1 MVFGRQSIG
10 AGVLAMALA
19 GTGSVGGGQ
28 QAPQQDT
35 TQTAQK
41 QTPQN
46 QNIPNAPSASIPNA
60 PSSIPNAPAP
70 QTLNLNTIT
79 PPAPMAPEP
88 PRSGEANPDAA
99 DNGGVT
105 PTDHLPS
112 STTGQPGQQ
121 PSGQEPGV
129 IIPPQG
135 QGVNEAYTLGT
146 VHVDFVQI
154 AFTVKDSKNHFVPD
168 LTPRDVRVYENGLRQ
183 QMRFWTSDPFPL
195 SVAFVIDQSVT
206 QDTMDKINAS
216 LSALQGAFAPYDEV
230 AVYTY
235 NNGVKEQTSFTAA
248 QSNRLGVILER
259 SKAQGRE
266 PLMGW
271 GGPLSQT
278 TIKNNQ
284 QVDPNTAPIRNQQ
297 TINPTLPKEF
307 HPLYDALFTAAQSL
321 AKVDIKRRRVLY
333 VISDGKEYGS
343 KVKEKE
349 LIKYLQTNKIS
360 VYATLVGNSAVPGMG
375 FLDRIHLPLTM
386 RDDALPRI
394 AAATGGQCDPEWRP
408 RGIEDSFADITK
420 TVRTLYTV
428 GYYTHMSPLDGR
440 FRHIEVRVMRPGLTV
455 IAPDGYYPTPRNVHQ
470 AQPVAGTDQTT
481 HPDNQPVPPTN
492 PPSDTKP

>member
-10 AGVLAMALA
+10 AGVLAMLMA
-19 GTGSVGGGQ
+19 GGGHAAQ
-28 QAPQQDT
+28 QNT
-35 TQTAQK
+35 SHTAQ
-41 QTPQN
+41 QSM
-46 QNIPNAPSASIPNA
+46 PNAPAPAIPD
-60 PSSIPNAPAP
+60 APAP
-70 QTLNLNTIT
+70 QTLPNLNTIT
-79 PPAPMAPEP
+79 PPAPMAPGP
-88 PRSGEANPDAA
+88 LVGQQNTDADAA

-105 PTDHLPS
+105 PTKQLPS
-112 STTGQPGQQ
+112 SATRAPGQQ
-121 PSGQEPGV
+121 TGGQEPP
-129 IIPPQG
+129 IIPAAG
-135 QGVNEAYTLGT
+135 QGANEAYTLGT

-154 AFTVKDSKNHFVPD
+154 PFTVKDSKGNFVPN
-168 LTPRDVRVYENGLRQ
+168 LTWRDVRIYENGLRQ
-183 QMRFWTSDPFPL
+183 QMRFWTTDPYPL
-195 SVAFVIDQSVT
+195 SVAFVIDQGVT

-230 AVYTY
+230 AVFTY
-235 NNGVKEQTSFTAA
+235 NAGAPVEQTTFTAA

-271 GGPLSQT
+271 GGPLAQT

-284 QVDPNTAPIRNQQ
+284 QVDPNTAPIRNQ
-297 TINPTLPKEF
+297 TSLIPNIPKEF
-307 HPLYDALFTAAQSL
+307 HPLYDALFAAAQSL
-321 AKVDIKRRRVLY
+321 ASVDLKRRRVLY

-349 LIKYLQTNKIS
+349 LIRYLQTNKIS
-360 VYATLVGNSAVPGMG
+360 VYATIVGNSALPGMG

-408 RGIEDSFADITK
+408 RGIENSFAGITR
-420 TVRTLYTV
+420 TVRTQYTV
-428 GYYTHMSPLDGR
+428 GYYTHLSPLDGR
-440 FRHIEVRVMRPGLTV
+440 FRHVEIRVMRPDLTV

-470 AQPVAGTDQTT
+470 AQPVAGTNQT
-481 HPDNQPVPPTN
+481 PRSENQPAAAPANPPPTQ
-492 PPSDTKP
+492 P

>member
-19 GTGSVGGGQ
+19 GAGPAGGGQ
-28 QAPQQDT
+28 QTPQQNT
-35 TQTAQK
+35 TQTAQ
-41 QTPQN
+41 QQSM
-46 QNIPNAPSASIPNA
+46 PNAPSASIPNA
-60 PSSIPNAPAP
+60 PTP
-70 QTLNLNTIT
+70 QLPNLNTIT
-79 PPAPMAPEP
+79 PPAPLGSQP

-99 DNGGVT
+99 DAKDNNGGVT
-105 PTDHLPS
+105 PTNKLPS
-112 STTGQPGQQ
+112 STPGQQ
-121 PSGQEPGV
+121 TDGQQPP
-129 IIPPQG
+129 IIPAAG
-135 QGVNEAYTLGT
+135 QGAQEAYTLGT

-154 AFTVKDSKNHFVPD
+154 PFTVKDSKNHFVPD
-168 LTPRDVRVYENGLRQ
+168 LTWRDVRIYENGLLQ
-183 QMRFWTSDPFPL
+183 HIEFWSPSDPFPL
-195 SVAFVIDQSVT
+195 SVAFVIDQTVT

-235 NNGVKEQTSFTAA
+235 NNGVTEQTTFTAA
-248 QSNRLGVILER
+248 QSARLGEALRR
-259 SKAQGRE
+259 SKGEGRE

-271 GGPLSQT
+271 GGPMAQT

-297 TINPTLPKEF
+297 SLNPTIPKEY
-307 HPLYDALFTAAQSL
+307 HRLYDALFTAAQSL
-321 AKVDIKRRRVLY
+321 AKVGPKQRRVLY

-349 LIKYLQTNKIS
+349 LIRYLQTNKIS
-360 VYATLVGNSAVPGMG
+360 VYATLVGNSAIPGMG

-394 AAATGGQCDPEWRP
+394 TAASGGQCDPEWRP

-428 GYYTHMSPLDGR
+428 GYYTHLSPLNNT
-440 FRHIEVRVMRPGLTV
+440 FRHVEVRVMRSNLTV
-455 IAPDGYYPTPRNVHQ
+455 VAPDGYYPSPRNVHQ
-470 AQPVAGTDQTT
+470 AQPVAGADQTPP
-481 HPDNQPVPPTN
+481 PDNQPVPPTT
-492 PPSDTKP
+492 PPTATKP

>member
-10 AGVLAMALA
+10 AGVLALALA
-19 GTGSVGGGQ
+19 GAGSAGGGQ
-28 QAPQQDT
+28 QTSQQNT
-35 TQTAQK
+35 TQTAQ
-41 QTPQN
+41 Q

-60 PSSIPNAPAP
+60 PTP
-70 QTLNLNTIT
+70 QGLGNLNTIT

-88 PRSGEANPDAA
+88 LAAEPNPDAA
-99 DNGGVT
+99 AVKDNGGVA
-105 PTDHLPS
+105 PTNRLPS
-112 STTGQPGQQ
+112 SASTTPGQQ
-121 PSGQEPGV
+121 TGSQEPPP
-129 IIPPQG
+129 IIPAPG
-135 QGVNEAYTLGT
+135 QAANEAYTLGT

-154 AFTVKDSKNHFVPD
+154 PFTVKDSKGHFVPD
-168 LTPRDVRVYENGLRQ
+168 VTWRDVRIYENNLRQ
-183 QMRFWTSDPFPL
+183 QMRYWSPDPFPL

-235 NNGVKEQTSFTAA
+235 NNGVTVQTTFTAA

-259 SKAQGRE
+259 SKGQGRE

-278 TIKNNQ
+278 TTKNNQ

-297 TINPTLPKEF
+297 SMTPTIPKEY
-307 HPLYDALFTAAQSL
+307 HLLYDALFAAAQDL
-321 AKVDIKRRRVLY
+321 AKVDSKRRRVLY
-333 VISDGKEYGS
+333 VVSDGKEYGS

-349 LIKYLQTNKIS
+349 LVKYLQTNKIS
-360 VYATLVGNSAVPGMG
+360 VYATLVGDSSLPGMG

-394 AAATGGQCDPEWRP
+394 AAATGGQCDPEFRP
-408 RGIEDSFADITK
+408 RGIENSFADITK

-428 GYYTHMSPLDGR
+428 GYYTHESPLDGR
-440 FRHIEVRVMRPGLTV
+440 FRHVEIRVMRPGLTV
-455 IAPDGYYPTPRNVHQ
+455 VAPDGYYPTPRNVHQ
-470 AQPVAGTDQTT
+470 AQPVAGADQTPP
-481 HPDNQPVPPTN
+481 PDNQPAPPPAN
-492 PPSDTKP
+492 PPSDNKP

>member
-19 GTGSVGGGQ
+19 GAGSAGGGQ
-28 QAPQQDT
+28 QTSQQNT
-35 TQTAQK
+35 TQTAQ
-41 QTPQN
+41 Q

-60 PSSIPNAPAP
+60 PTP
-70 QTLNLNTIT
+70 QGLGNLNTIT

-88 PRSGEANPDAA
+88 LAAEPNPDAA
-99 DNGGVT
+99 AVKDNGGVA
-105 PTDHLPS
+105 PTNRLPS
-112 STTGQPGQQ
+112 SASTSPGQQ
-121 PSGQEPGV
+121 TGSQKPPP
-129 IIPPQG
+129 IIPAPG
-135 QGVNEAYTLGT
+135 QAANEAYTLGT

-154 AFTVKDSKNHFVPD
+154 PFTVKDSKGHFVPD
-168 LTPRDVRVYENGLRQ
+168 VTWRDVRIYENNLRQ
-183 QMRFWTSDPFPL
+183 QMRYWSPDPFPL

-235 NNGVKEQTSFTAA
+235 NNGVTVQTTFTAA

-259 SKAQGRE
+259 SKGQGRE

-278 TIKNNQ
+278 TTKNNQ
-284 QVDPNTAPIRNQQ
+284 QVDPNTAPVRNQQ
-297 TINPTLPKEF
+297 TMNPTIPKEY
-307 HPLYDALFTAAQSL
+307 HLLYDAMFTAAQSL
-321 AKVDIKRRRVLY
+321 ANVDSKRRRVLY

-349 LIKYLQTNKIS
+349 LVHYLQENKIS
-360 VYATLVGNSAVPGMG
+360 VYATLVGDSSLPGMG

-394 AAATGGQCDPEWRP
+394 AAATGGQCDPEFRP
-408 RGIEDSFADITK
+408 RGIENSFADITK

-428 GYYTHMSPLDGR
+428 GYYTHESPLDGR
-440 FRHIEVRVMRPGLTV
+440 FRHVEIRVMRPGLTV
-455 IAPDGYYPTPRNVHQ
+455 VAPDGYYPTPRNVHQ
-470 AQPVAGTDQTT
+470 AQPVAGADQTPP
-481 HPDNQPVPPTN
+481 PDNQPAPPPAN
-492 PPSDTKP
+492 PPSDNKP